1 MRAIKTILMAFALV
15 AAGCATSYPGATLT
29 PGQAL
34 SLAAEKLPDLDFGQ
48 AYGVYYEKGV
58 WFVSRDSAF
67 ACTNQPGNVIVAKIR
82 DADGKVEIFK
92 SPLKM

>member
-1 MRAIKTILMAFALV
+1 MRAIKTILMASALA

-34 SLAAEKLPDLDFGQ
+34 SLATEKLPVLDIGQ

-58 WFVSRDSAF
+58 WFVSRDTAF
-67 ACTNQPGNVIVAKIR
+67 ASTNQPNNVIVAKIR
-82 DADGKVEIFK
+82 DADGKVEVFK
-92 SPLKM
+92 ARL

>member
-1 MRAIKTILMAFALV
+1 MRAIKTVLMASALA

-48 AYGVYYEKGV
+48 AYGVYFEKGV

-67 ACTNQPGNVIVAKIR
+67 ASTNQPSNFIVAKVR
-82 DADGKVEIFK
+82 DADGKVELIK
-92 SPLKM
+92 ARL